1 MHVISSL
8 PVCVSAVLVEMYVGA
23 YEGQRSMS
31 GVFSLLLLT
40 IIFDIEAFTE

>member
-31 GVFSLLLLT
+31 V
-40 IIFDIEAFTE
+40 IFLYYIAPYFLR